1 MTAETVKRV
10 SALDALKSVRHGF
23 FTSHA
28 QNCAYRTP
36 DETDAVT
43 AARARCSAIL
53 GVDSMITVK
62 QRHTPD
68 VVSVETGW
76 PWNDAPIADAMVTA
90 RRGVALGILTADC
103 APVLFADEAA
113 GVIGAAHAGWRGAV
127 DGVVANTVAAMIAAG
142 AQADRIVA
150 AVGPCIGLTS
160 YEVGPDFRDAF
171 IARDAAYAA
180 YFDTAW
186 AKPHF
191 DLPRFVADRVR
202 AAGVG
207 TVVVQ
212 GADTLADEENF
223 FSFRRATLRKEPDY
237 GRQIS
242 AIALAP

>member
-1 MTAETVKRV
+1 MTADAVKRV
-10 SALDALKSVRHGF
+10 DALDALKTVRHGF

-28 QNCAYRTP
+28 DNCAYRTP
-36 DETDAVT
+36 EEHATVT
-43 AARARCSAIL
+43 TARARCAAQL
-53 GVDSMITVK
+53 GVDTMITVK

-68 VVSVETGW
+68 VVGVDAGW
-76 PWNDAPIADAMVTA
+76 PWHEAPVADAMVTT

-103 APVLFADEAA
+103 APVLLADETA

-127 DGVVANTVAAMIAAG
+127 DGVVANTVTAMVAAG
-142 AQADRIVA
+142 ANPARIVA
-150 AVGPCIGLTS
+150 AVGPCIGPAS
-160 YEVGPDFRDAF
+160 YEVGSDFREAF
-171 IARDAAYAA
+171 LARDPAYAA
-180 YFDTAW
+180 YFDTSR

-212 GADTLADEENF
+212 GADTLADEANF